1 MKLSRNKIKKIRKQ
15 QHQSVRKWKKQYKSS
30 ARRSTFRQS
39 RRQNLMGVITKYSPK
54 LNNVMNRTLKKYI
67 SESKLKEVKELY
79 KRLRRQRRKQKRYN
93 MKGGMVNTPT
103 TANTAAR
110 TSNPSNT
117 GKNQPF
123 SLGISIKGDIS
134 IGTETHECKTQ
145 NETYKL
151 VQFLIEKGLPYY
163 LQIELKS
170 GEKPLNKN
178 DTNIFDLRRILYG
191 RFAQDI
197 KNIAENKRQLYL
209 EQNETVGVANGS
221 ILGDEQSGFFIYT
234 GEKGQILPAS
244 SDTAINV
251 RLLQD
256 DHNAQPMPPL
266 TDSTRL
272 YKLKGKG
279 PDVKPAAIDS
289 MKFLS
294 KIDSTNKIETSE
306 FRLQVAPMTEDELN
320 KDAQNIASGNNDP
333 EVKVVVDES
342 NTYVV
347 NLSIGCRITS
357 IQTLKKSLEKA
368 RSSLENEKDQS
379 KQSAMDIF
387 KKINALL
394 QNPEFMKSDG
404 YGDFK
409 ESVFGF
415 SYKIRGSER
424 KYGFTQIQTFFEDKK
439 DNIPKHVIKEFFKTM
454 DLLGHGPGGS
464 NGDCLR
470 FDGASPSLYELS
482 RIQTF
487 EQDGKIVTKKTETLD
502 SASNLNGFMKQ
513 LSKVGEMNK
522 GKEEEENKN
531 ENPEKPEEAAATS
544 ETGVEGTDV
553 NSPPSASPAISN
565 EKTASNID
573 QDKKMKLVAEVA
585 AAAAAAA
592 VMAAMKNTS

>member
-1 MKLSRNKIKKIRKQ
+1 M
-15 QHQSVRKWKKQYKSS
+15 
-30 ARRSTFRQS
+30 
-39 RRQNLMGVITKYSPK
+39 
-54 LNNVMNRTLKKYI
+54 
-67 SESKLKEVKELY
+67 
-79 KRLRRQRRKQKRYN
+79 
-93 MKGGMVNTPT
+93 
-103 TANTAAR
+103 
-110 TSNPSNT
+110 
-117 GKNQPF
+117 
-123 SLGISIKGDIS
+123 
-134 IGTETHECKTQ
+134 
-145 NETYKL
+145 

-191 RFAQDI
+191 RFAQNI
-197 KNIAENKRQLYL
+197 KKIAENKRQLYL
-209 EQNETVGVANGS
+209 EPKETVGVANGS

-234 GEKGQILPAS
+234 GEKGQILKES
-244 SDTAINV
+244 SDTAIKV

-256 DHNAQPMPPL
+256 DPNAQPIPPL

-279 PDVKPAAIDS
+279 LDVKPAAIDS

-294 KIDSTNKIETSE
+294 KIDSTNKIDTSE

-320 KDAQNIASGNNDP
+320 KDAQNIAAGNNDP

-342 NTYVV
+342 NTYVI
-347 NLSIGCRITS
+347 NLNLGCRITS

-368 RSSLENEKDQS
+368 RSSLESEKDES
-379 KQSAMDIF
+379 KQSALDIF

-394 QNPEFMKSDG
+394 QNPEFAKSEGFD
-404 YGDFK
+404 DFK

-439 DNIPKHVIKEFFKTM
+439 DNIPKHVIKEFFKM
-454 DLLGHGPGGS
+454 MNLLGHGPGGS

-470 FDGASPSLYELS
+470 FDGASPSVYELS
-482 RIQTF
+482 RLQTF
-487 EQDGKIVTKKTETLD
+487 EEDGKIVTKKTETLD
-502 SASNLNGFMKQ
+502 SASNLNGFMKR

-522 GKEEEENKN
+522 SKEEENKN

-544 ETGVEGTDV
+544 ETGAESIEGNTS
-553 NSPPSASPAISN
+553 NSPEISN
-565 EKTASNID
+565 EKSVSNID
-573 QDKKMKLVAEVA
+573 EDKKMKLVAEVA

-592 VMAAMKNTS
+592 VIAAMKNTS